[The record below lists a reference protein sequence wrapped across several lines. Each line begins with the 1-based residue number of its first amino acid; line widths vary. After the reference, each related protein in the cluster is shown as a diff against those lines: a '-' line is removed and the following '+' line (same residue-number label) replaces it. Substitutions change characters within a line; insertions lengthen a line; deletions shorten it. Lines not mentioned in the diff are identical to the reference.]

1 MQYDLI
7 SRYIKH
13 TQNKLNHCEPRL
25 STSEISWSYPAKETF
40 TFFLDNVVYLPS
52 LKDCDKIFFK
62 IAIYHGHE
70 QVSHEIY
77 TDKIENEKKTRDSS
91 VKLNKTINTEI
102 SIRNLHR
109 CSKLCICLYSVSK
122 KKKESFPV
130 CWISLNLFDYK
141 GYLISG
147 KKGCYLWQTN
157 QNSFLNLCTANVT
170 GSNPN
175 KDFSM
180 LNIEFL
186 KDKTFTQIC
195 YPTKEQIKS
204 FIYRTSDNSHDD
216 CFDVSY
222 ALENDNSLLESILVK
237 VLL

>member
-109 CSKLCICLYSVSK
+109 CSKRYDL
-122 KKKESFPV
+122 
-130 CWISLNLFDYK
+130 
-141 GYLISG
+141 
-147 KKGCYLWQTN
+147 
-157 QNSFLNLCTANVT
+157 
-170 GSNPN
+170 
-175 KDFSM
+175 
-180 LNIEFL
+180 
-186 KDKTFTQIC
+186 
-195 YPTKEQIKS
+195 
-204 FIYRTSDNSHDD
+204 
-216 CFDVSY
+216 
-222 ALENDNSLLESILVK
+222 
-237 VLL
+237 